1 MTEAVSAGK
10 PMLIVPF
17 YGDQPLNA
25 ASAEM
30 IGLGKAISYAEMTEK
45 TLLEGLQSV
54 LSAE

>member
-1 MTEAVSAGK
+1 MTEAISAGK

-17 YGDQPLNA
+17 YGDQPLNGA
-25 ASAEM
+25 AATAV
-30 IGLGKAISYAEMTEK
+30 GLGKTISYADMSEK